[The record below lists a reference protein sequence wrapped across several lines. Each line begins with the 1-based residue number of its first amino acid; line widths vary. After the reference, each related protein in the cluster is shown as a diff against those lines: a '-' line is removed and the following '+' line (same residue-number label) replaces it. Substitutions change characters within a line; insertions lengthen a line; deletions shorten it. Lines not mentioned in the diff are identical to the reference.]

1 MHDSNDRFKTPTTSS
16 SSKRLGGYL
25 VEAGL
30 ITPAQVD
37 VALNDQKIMDGMR
50 FGEILNA
57 RGWVKQQTVEYFMK
71 KIVEPE
77 RRAVEQAQ
85 QKRLATERELL
96 ERSANPPQSGSPSV
110 AKPVAPAM
118 SYDRRP
124 VASPAN
130 PGVNDRKPLPSI
142 RRDEDDV
149 SWVG

>member
-1 MHDSNDRFKTPTTSS
+1 MHDSNDRYSS
-16 SSKRLGGYL
+16 SMASSVKRLGGHL

-37 VALNDQKIMDGMR
+37 VALNDQRITDGMR
-50 FGEILNA
+50 FGEILSA

-77 RRAVEQAQ
+77 RRAIEQAQ
-85 QKRLATERELL
+85 QKRLSTEREFL
-96 ERSANPPQSGSPSV
+96 ERSATPAQSGNSAGRSV
-110 AKPVAPAM
+110 ASSV

-124 VASPAN
+124 IATPSN
-130 PGVNDRKPLPSI
+130 NGVNDRKPLPSI
-142 RRDEDDV
+142 QRDEDDV